1 MHSEQPVKVTY
12 VDEVTSEEAVGDIEI
27 SHLRL
32 IILISLSAATCSQR
46 SRLDASRLSST
57 LSTTLYMIY
66 DSSNGTHLL
75 EWVNIQTL
83 GTWSQLTRLQEL
95 ERSFLSQIEW
105 YVGQDLEA
113 WRWSDYSLR
122 WLQSLTRQSHPW
134 LALSPIYCIRLP
146 FRIDR
151 PDAQHSLLDHASA
164 AQRNATV
171 IS

>member
-1 MHSEQPVKVTY
+1 MEFAISYTFLCSIVTTCPDIKGPLKMHSEQPVKVTY

-83 GTWSQLTRLQEL
+83 GT
-95 ERSFLSQIEW
+95 
-105 YVGQDLEA
+105 
-113 WRWSDYSLR
+113 
-122 WLQSLTRQSHPW
+122 
-134 LALSPIYCIRLP
+134 
-146 FRIDR
+146 
-151 PDAQHSLLDHASA
+151 
-164 AQRNATV
+164 
-171 IS
+171 